1 MPDSA
6 KPVLPVHAH
15 EVRPERWGDA
25 ALFAWALALA
35 FTCLWPAGGDGAP
48 AIEICVLCGDRG
60 MADGIL
66 NALLYLPLGMY
77 LRLRR
82 GWSGRRILGAAL
94 CLSLCVEVAQLF
106 IPGRFTSV
114 GDLAWNSAGGL
125 LGALWAPKIGRILS
139 RQAGLPATVTVSM
152 LVCMALL
159 APAVLF
165 VPATR
170 DAPLFVGWNP
180 DLADMTGYPGPVLS
194 SVLGGTAL
202 QPGTP
207 VDARWM
213 EESLLSGHR
222 LRVAFLTAAPRAGMA
237 PLFHVTDGEKSAILV
252 TVRGTDFVIELR
264 TRATSLGLDSPL
276 LLFPGQLE
284 GTNPG
289 DTLVSEISWDDRTG
303 VVVESSA
310 RRSTLAP
317 RPDRGWALLL
327 GYGSSIPVY
336 ARIADAVWMMLLLFP
351 LGLVSAARRDRMAV
365 LVVLVGVCAAAV
377 AWTVLRLP
385 AWESMI
391 AGFAAWLLGT
401 RRFPWTVKKID
412 T

>member
-1 MPDSA
+1 
-6 KPVLPVHAH
+6 
-15 EVRPERWGDA
+15 
-25 ALFAWALALA
+25 
-35 FTCLWPAGGDGAP
+35 
-48 AIEICVLCGDRG
+48 

-66 NALLYLPLGMY
+66 NAMLYLPLGAY
-77 LRLRR
+77 LRLRHAWNIPR
-82 GWSGRRILGAAL
+82 VLAAAF
-94 CLSLCVEVAQLF
+94 CLSLCVEVAQLA
-106 IPGRFTSV
+106 IPGRFSST
-114 GDLAWNSAGGL
+114 GDLVSNSAGGV
-125 LGALWAPKIGRILS
+125 LGAWWATKIAQILS
-139 RQAGLPATVTVSM
+139 RRASLRTSVVVSTLVGVT
-152 LVCMALL
+152 LL
-159 APAVLF
+159 APGVLF

-180 DLADMTGYPGPVLS
+180 DLADMAGYPGPVLS
-194 SVLGGTAL
+194 SSLAGTDL
-202 QPGTP
+202 EPGTP
-207 VDARWM
+207 VDAGWM

-222 LRVAFLTAAPRAGMA
+222 LRVAFLTAAPRPGMA

-252 TVRGTDFVIELR
+252 TVRRTDFVVELR

-276 LLFPGQLE
+276 LLFQEQLE

-289 DTLVSEISWDDRTG
+289 DTLVSEISWDDRAG
-303 VVVESSA
+303 VVVESA
-310 RRSTLAP
+310 TRRSTLAP

-365 LVVLVGVCAAAV
+365 LVVLVGACAAAM

-385 AWESMI
+385 AWESMT